1 METTSSVATLRIKRH
16 DALCDTVF
24 HALIVDN
31 SGCRCEQCCSSD
43 INSRPGDV
51 FHPDFQQG
59 RPAYFDITIRNSLQ
73 SSYIRLS
80 AREAGAAALAGESEK
95 DDRHQEAVERTG
107 CMFFPLAV
115 ETLGV
120 WSPNSLETLKI
131 IARRTILS
139 TGKTVSKAISNL
151 HQQLS
156 VRLWQYNARMPE

>member
-1 METTSSVATLRIKRH
+1 M
-16 DALCDTVF
+16 
-24 HALIVDN
+24 
-31 SGCRCEQCCSSD
+31 
-43 INSRPGDV
+43 
-51 FHPDFQQG
+51 
-59 RPAYFDITIRNSLQ
+59 
-73 SSYIRLS
+73 S

-95 DDRHQEAVERTG
+95 DNRHQEAVERTS

-156 VRLWQYNARMPE
+156 ARLWQYNTRMILERLAICNVDSDFGEFV